1 MWNWD
6 ANTITTTNFTY
17 WNQSQVNNN
26 FYFLLENNAST
37 SFFTH
42 FYSFNFIYTAYFV
55 KNYFLFTSYMKYFYL
70 WRVSIV
76 TVLNRIKLQ
85 ALKLENCV
93 MMARTQPHYSQTLAP
108 SKTAFWQK
116 FAAPRVETCSHNP
129 CPSCSW
135 TAALTICH
143 MTDFSLR

>member
-17 WNQSQVNNN
+17 WKQSQFNNN
-26 FYFLLENNAST
+26 FYFLSENNAST

-76 TVLNRIKLQ
+76 TEV
-85 ALKLENCV
+85 
-93 MMARTQPHYSQTLAP
+93 
-108 SKTAFWQK
+108 SK
-116 FAAPRVETCSHNP
+116 
-129 CPSCSW
+129 
-135 TAALTICH
+135 
-143 MTDFSLR
+143 

>member
-17 WNQSQVNNN
+17 WKQSQFNNN
-26 FYFLLENNAST
+26 FYFLSENNAST

-76 TVLNRIKLQ
+76 T
-85 ALKLENCV
+85 ALVSTLIFYFY
-93 MMARTQPHYSQTLAP
+93 PHVGGRRSFWDEKYYLAIYF
-108 SKTAFWQK
+108 K
-116 FAAPRVETCSHNP
+116 RRH
-129 CPSCSW
+129 
-135 TAALTICH
+135 
-143 MTDFSLR
+143 